1 MFCAER
7 WAAGMTEFVVNLIVN
22 LMLGLTFTG
31 IGIYA
36 ARRKEPMWFWSGST
50 VSSHEIKDIPAY
62 NRANGVMWCLYSVL
76 FYLAGL
82 LYFWSPYLGIALIL
96 LAVFP
101 GIPVLI
107 WNFYR
112 IKRKYHR

>member
-1 MFCAER
+1 MIEA
-7 WAAGMTEFVVNLIVN
+7 VVNLIVN
-22 LMLGLTFTG
+22 LILGLTFTG

-36 ARRKEPMWFWSGST
+36 TRRKEPIWFWSGST
-50 VSSHEIKDIPAY
+50 VPAWEIRDIPAY
-62 NRANGVMWCLYSVL
+62 NRANGVMWCLYSL
-76 FYLAGL
+76 FFYLAGL
-82 LYFWSPYLGIALIL
+82 LYFWSPYVGIALTL